1 VDLAALIA
9 MLERP
14 LVQVGGSPVTWTELF
29 GFVTGAVC
37 VWLVARQH
45 AWNWPIGI
53 ANNAFFALLFFRA
66 GLYAETVLQLIFAGL
81 ACYGWWNWLHGG
93 GAKDGALAVRRVRAT
108 EALALAAAG
117 AASTGLVALALDR
130 GTDSTVPFW
139 DALVLALSLV
149 ATYGQTQKHLESWWV
164 WIAVDVVSIPLY
176 VSRGLLLT
184 AALYSFFLLLCVMG
198 LRRWAADLRLH
209 AEAGYSASPAGL

>member
-9 MLERP
+9 ILERP
-14 LVQVGGSPVTWTELF
+14 LLQVAGNSVTWTELF
-29 GFVTGAVC
+29 GFVTGAAC

-45 AWNWPIGI
+45 VWNWPIGI
-53 ANNAFFALLFFRA
+53 ANNAFFGLLFVRV
-66 GLYAETVLQLIFAGL
+66 GLYAESFLQLVFAAL
-81 ACYGWWNWLHGG
+81 SIYGWWNWLEG
-93 GAKDGALAVRRVRAT
+93 GAHHDVLPVRRTRT
-108 EALALAAAG
+108 GEAFALAAAG
-117 AASTGLVALALDR
+117 IAGTGLVALALDR

-164 WIAVDVVSIPLY
+164 WIAVDLVSIPLY

-184 AALYSFFLLLCVMG
+184 AALYSIFLCICVVG
-198 LRRWAADLRLH
+198 LRRWAADLR
-209 AEAGYSASPAGL
+209 AREASARAAFATAT